1 MVSTK
6 NNLNIHQVLTKVQV
20 VSSRFQK
27 HMSEEK

>member
-1 MVSTK
+1 MASTK

>member
-6 NNLNIHQVLTKVQV
+6 NDINIYKVLTKVQV

-27 HMSEEK
+27 HITEEK

>member
-6 NNLNIHQVLTKVQV
+6 NDIDIYQVLTKVQA

-27 HMSEEK
+27 HISEEK